1 MSYNDRVERAVELF
15 KEGYNCSQA
24 VCAAFADIYGL
35 TFEQALKVSASFG
48 GGIGRMRM
56 VCGAASGRFLLA
68 GLEGGSTDPKDA
80 DAKGANY
87 KVVQELAAEFA
98 KRNGSLICGE
108 LLGLVKRGEGSDN
121 IAACANATNAV
132 LNPNPEA
139 RTEEYYRKRPCSK
152 MVEEGATIF
161 AEYLEGKE

>member
-1 MSYNDRVERAVELF
+1 MEYQDRVDKAVALF

-35 TFEQALKVSASFG
+35 TFEQALQVSASFG

-56 VCGAASGRFLLA
+56 VCGAASGIFLLA
-68 GLEGGSTDPKDA
+68 GLECSSTDPKDN

-87 KVVQELAAEFA
+87 NVVQQLATEFA

-108 LLGLVKRGEGSDN
+108 LLGLVKRNVGSDN
-121 IAACANATNAV
+121 ITACANASNAV

-139 RTEEYYRKRPCSK
+139 RTEEYYKKRPCSK
-152 MVEEGATIF
+152 MVEEGARIF
-161 AEYLEGKE
+161 AEYIQGKL